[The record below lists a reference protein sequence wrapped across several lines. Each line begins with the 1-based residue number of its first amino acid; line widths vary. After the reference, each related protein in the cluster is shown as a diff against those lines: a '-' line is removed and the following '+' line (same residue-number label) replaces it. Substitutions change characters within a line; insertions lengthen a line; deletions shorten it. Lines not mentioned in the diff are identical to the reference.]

1 MTQKPP
7 ALFVPNVYALGHL
20 GHVVYVDPN
29 DPSAPG
35 WYPVGTRLVPGWYPV
50 GTRLV
55 PGWYLM
61 TQMTQTHQAASLSP
75 SASMTPPTHPPTY

>member
-7 ALFVPNVYALGHL
+7 ALFVPRARALGHL

-35 WYPVGTRLVPGWYPV
+35 WYPEPS
-50 GTRLV
+50 
-55 PGWYLM
+55 GWYLM
-61 TQMTQTHQAASLSP
+61 TQMTQAHQVVNPLAANP
-75 SASMTPPTHPPTY
+75 

>member
-29 DPSAPG
+29 DPKTTPLAASSLEGNPRAFGHDPNDPSAPG
-35 WYPVGTRLVPGWYPV
+35 C
-50 GTRLV
+50 
-55 PGWYLM
+55 
-61 TQMTQTHQAASLSP
+61 
-75 SASMTPPTHPPTY
+75 

>member
-29 DPSAPG
+29 DPIAHPS
-35 WYPVGTRLVPGWYPV
+35 R
-50 GTRLV
+50 
-55 PGWYLM
+55 YLPRGKFPRIW
-61 TQMTQTHQAASLSP
+61 S
-75 SASMTPPTHPPTY
+75 

>member
-7 ALFVPNVYALGHL
+7 ALFVPSVYALGHL

-29 DPSAPG
+29 DLKNRQ
-35 WYPVGTRLVPGWYPV
+35 VGTRLVPGWYPV

-55 PGWYLM
+55 P
-61 TQMTQTHQAASLSP
+61 HDPNDLSAP
-75 SASMTPPTHPPTY
+75 GC